1 MSVVNPLS
9 ARRSKEYNR
18 IFKGAAVLTTF
29 AALYIV
35 TSSNGSTTV
44 KAKSSIKGLYNS
56 SGNDCFLNSVLQA
69 LASQSSLTQFLQLR
83 ASSSTL
89 YAALLEFLKN
99 LNSGSSKPTSAN
111 SFLNILEKITNKV
124 ILRSLQQDAH
134 EFLQYLLEIIESQ
147 DSSLPSPSSPP
158 SSVRILGFPAQL
170 PFIGFI
176 LQTVQCSFCSAKTST
191 NFKNTIL
198 QLSFPYAHNASSVSL
213 SQLFASNAFEQVD
226 DFKCDACYPHTKK
239 TTSCYRMVQWKRP
252 PTLLQIQ
259 LERSCYTPLGL
270 SRNNTAVHYEKSFV
284 LQNRYRY
291 HLRSVITHHGGANSG
306 HYICYRKKDNCWWS
320 ANDTIISKCT
330 IEKVLDQHRL
340 AFMLFYEMESPS
352 ELD

>member
-9 ARRSKEYNR
+9 SRRSKEYNR

-69 LASQSSLTQFLQLR
+69 LASQSSLIQFLHLR
-83 ASSSTL
+83 SSSSTL
-89 YAALLEFLKN
+89 YAALLNFLES
-99 LNSGSSKPTSAN
+99 LNSGSSKPISAN
-111 SFLNILEKITNKV
+111 SFLNVLERITNKV

-134 EFLQYLLEIIESQ
+134 EFLQFLLEIIESQ
-147 DSSLPSPSSPP
+147 YSSFPSNPYSS
-158 SSVRILGFPAQL
+158 SIRIMGFPAQL
-170 PFIGFI
+170 PFIGTI
-176 LQTVQCSFCSAKTST
+176 LQTVQCSSCSAKTCT
-191 NFKNTIL
+191 NFKNTTL
-198 QLSFPYAHNASSVSL
+198 QLSLPYAYGASSISL
-213 SQLFASNAFEQVD
+213 SQLFASNAFEQID
-226 DFKCDACYPHTKK
+226 DYKCDACYPNTKK
-239 TTSCYRMVQWKRP
+239 TTSCYRTVQWKHP

-270 SRNNTAVHYEKSFV
+270 SRNNTAVLYEKSFL
-284 LQNRYRY
+284 LQGRYRY
-291 HLRSVITHHGGANSG
+291 HLRSLITHHGGANSG
-306 HYICYRKKDNCWWS
+306 HYICYRKKDNSWWS
-320 ANDTIISKCT
+320 ANDTLISKCP

-340 AFMLFYEMESPS
+340 VFMLFYEMESPS

>member
-1 MSVVNPLS
+1 MSAVNPLS

-29 AALYIV
+29 AALYLV

-44 KAKSSIKGLYNS
+44 KAKASIKGLYNS

-69 LASQSSLTQFLQLR
+69 LASQSSLTEFLQLR

-89 YAALLEFLKN
+89 YAALLDFLKS
-99 LNSGSSKPTSAN
+99 LNSGSSKPISAN
-111 SFLNILEKITNKV
+111 YFLNLLERITNKV

-147 DSSLPSPSSPP
+147 NLSLPSPP

-170 PFIGFI
+170 PFIGII
-176 LQTVQCSFCSAKTST
+176 LQTVQCSSCSAKTST
-191 NFKNTIL
+191 VFKNTTL
-198 QLSFPYAHNASSVSL
+198 QLSFPYAHNASSITL
-213 SQLFASNAFEQVD
+213 SQLFASNGFEQID
-226 DFKCDACYPHTKK
+226 DYKCDTCYPHTKK
-239 TTSCYRMVQWKRP
+239 TTSCFRFVQWKRP

-259 LERSCYTPLGL
+259 LERSCYTSLGL
-270 SRNNTAVHYEKSFV
+270 SRNNTAVRYEKSFL

-291 HLRSVITHHGGANSG
+291 HLRSLITHHGGANSG
-306 HYICYRKKDNCWWS
+306 HYICYRKKDNSWWS
-320 ANDTIISKCT
+320 ANDTIISKCS
-330 IEKVLDQHRL
+330 IEKVLDQHRQV
-340 AFMLFYEMESPS
+340 FMLFYEMESPF